1 MNFNQLI
8 FIFLSFLCLPFYGQD
23 IESKLAMK
31 KGNNAYLNGDY
42 NQSNELYNQSLKMD
56 TSNAKAAFNNGNS
69 SFMGGDFET
78 SRSNYAQFIDS
89 DNSKEEKSKAY
100 YNIGNSYLTEY
111 AKSMQDNN
119 GQAPNT
125 SLLSNAVENY
135 KNSLRNNPKDEDA
148 RYNLSYAVKL
158 LQQNKDQ
165 QNKDQQNEDQQNKDQ
180 QNKDQQNKD
189 QQNKDQQNK
198 DQQNKDQQNKDQ
210 QNKDQQNKD
219 QQNKD
224 QQNKDQQN
232 KEQQKKNQQQEKQA
246 QSKQQALKNLDAING
261 DEEKILMKVNRN
273 KGDKKKKSKTKDW

>member
-1 MNFNQLI
+1 MTKGNA
-8 FIFLSFLCLPFYGQD
+8 FIFFISLSITQAFAQD
-23 IESKLAMK
+23 MMSKLRMK
-31 KGNNAYLNGDY
+31 EGNEAYNSGEFL
-42 NQSNELYNQSLKMD
+42 QSNDLYSQSFKND
-56 TSNAKAAFNNGNS
+56 TSNLKAAFNNGNS
-69 SFMGGDFET
+69 SFMSGDFES
-78 SRSNYAQFIDS
+78 SRNNFNQYLQSNIT
-89 DNSKEEKSKAY
+89 KEEKSKAY

-111 AKSMQDNN
+111 AKSAQENT
-119 GQAPNT
+119 GQSPN
-125 SLLSNAVENY
+125 SDLLTNAVDNY
-135 KNSLRNNPKDEDA
+135 KKSLRNNPTDEDA
-148 RYNLSYAVKL
+148 RYNLSYAMKL
-158 LQQNKDQ
+158 LQQS
-165 QNKDQQNEDQQNKDQ
+165 QNQDQQNKDQ

-232 KEQQKKNQQQEKQA
+232 KDQQNKDQQNKNQQQKEKQA

>member
-8 FIFLSFLCLPFYGQD
+8 FILLSCLCMTFYGQD
-23 IESKLAMK
+23 IESKLTMK
-31 KGNNAYLNGDY
+31 KGNNAYLSGDY
-42 NQSNELYNQSLKMD
+42 IQSNKLYNESLKMD

-69 SFMGGDFET
+69 SFMGGDFEA
-78 SRSNYAQFIDS
+78 SRSNYAQFIES
-89 DNSKEEKSKAY
+89 NNSKEEKSKAY

-119 GQAPNT
+119 GQSPNT
-125 SLLSNAVENY
+125 SLLSNAVENF

-148 RYNLSYAVKL
+148 RYNLSYAMKL
-158 LQQNKDQ
+158 L
-165 QNKDQQNEDQQNKDQ
+165 
-180 QNKDQQNKD
+180 
-189 QQNKDQQNK
+189 QQNK

-232 KEQQKKNQQQEKQA
+232 KEQQNKDQQKKDQQQEKQA

>member
-1 MNFNQLI
+1 T
-8 FIFLSFLCLPFYGQD
+8 
-23 IESKLAMK
+23 MK
-31 KGNNAYLNGDY
+31 KGNNAYLSGDY

-56 TSNAKAAFNNGNS
+56 ISNAKAAFNNGNS

-89 DNSKEEKSKAY
+89 ENSKEEKSKAY

-119 GQAPNT
+119 GQDPNT

-148 RYNLSYAVKL
+148 RYNLSYAMKL
-158 LQQNKDQ
+158 LQ

-232 KEQQKKNQQQEKQA
+232 KDKQNKDQQNKDQQNKDQQKEKQA
-246 QSKQQALKNLDAING
+246 QSKQQVLKNLDAING

>member
-1 MNFNQLI
+1 MTKGNA
-8 FIFLSFLCLPFYGQD
+8 FIFFISLSITQAFAQD
-23 IESKLAMK
+23 MMSKLRMK
-31 KGNNAYLNGDY
+31 EGNEAYNSGEFL
-42 NQSNELYNQSLKMD
+42 QSNDLYSQSFKND
-56 TSNAKAAFNNGNS
+56 TSNLKAAFNNGNS
-69 SFMGGDFET
+69 SFMSGDFES
-78 SRSNYAQFIDS
+78 SRNNFNQYLHSNIT
-89 DNSKEEKSKAY
+89 KEEKSKAY

-111 AKSMQDNN
+111 AKSAQENT
-119 GQAPNT
+119 GQSPN
-125 SLLSNAVENY
+125 SDLLTNAVDNY
-135 KNSLRNNPKDEDA
+135 KKSLRNNPTDEDA
-148 RYNLSYAVKL
+148 RYNLSYAMKL
-158 LQQNKDQ
+158 LQQS
-165 QNKDQQNEDQQNKDQ
+165 QNQDQQNKDQ

-232 KEQQKKNQQQEKQA
+232 KNQQQKEKQA

>member
-8 FIFLSFLCLPFYGQD
+8 FIFLSCLCLPFYGQD
-23 IESKLAMK
+23 IESKLTMK
-31 KGNNAYLNGDY
+31 KGNNAYLSGDY

-78 SRSNYAQFIDS
+78 SRSNYAQFINS
-89 DNSKEEKSKAY
+89 EKSKEEKSKAY

-148 RYNLSYAVKL
+148 RYNLSYAMKL
-158 LQQNKDQ
+158 L
-165 QNKDQQNEDQQNKDQ
+165 QQNEDQQNKDQ

-224 QQNKDQQN
+224 QQNKNKQNKDQQ
-232 KEQQKKNQQQEKQA
+232 KEKQA

>member
-1 MNFNQLI
+1 MTKGNA
-8 FIFLSFLCLPFYGQD
+8 FIFFITLSITQAFAQD
-23 IESKLAMK
+23 MMSKLRMK
-31 KGNNAYLNGDY
+31 EGNEAYNSGEFI
-42 NQSNELYNQSLKMD
+42 QSNDLYSQSFKND
-56 TSNAKAAFNNGNS
+56 TSNLKAAFNNGNS
-69 SFMGGDFET
+69 SFMSGDFES
-78 SRSNYAQFIDS
+78 SRNNFNQYLQSNIT
-89 DNSKEEKSKAY
+89 KEEKSKAY

-111 AKSMQDNN
+111 AKSAQENT
-119 GQAPNT
+119 GQSPN
-125 SLLSNAVENY
+125 SDLLTNAVDNY
-135 KNSLRNNPKDEDA
+135 KKSLRNNPTDEDA
-148 RYNLSYAVKL
+148 RYNLSYAMKL
-158 LQQNKDQ
+158 LQQS
-165 QNKDQQNEDQQNKDQ
+165 QNKDQ

-219 QQNKD
+219 QRNKN

-232 KEQQKKNQQQEKQA
+232 KNQQQKEKQA

>member
-8 FIFLSFLCLPFYGQD
+8 FIFLSCLCMTFYGQD
-23 IESKLAMK
+23 IESKLTMK
-31 KGNNAYLNGDY
+31 KGNNAYLSGDY
-42 NQSNELYNQSLKMD
+42 NQSNELYNESLKMD

-69 SFMGGDFET
+69 SFMGGDFEA
-78 SRSNYAQFIDS
+78 SRSNYAQFIES
-89 DNSKEEKSKAY
+89 NNSKEEKSKAY

-119 GQAPNT
+119 GQSPNT

-148 RYNLSYAVKL
+148 RYNLSYAMKL
-158 LQQNKDQ
+158 L
-165 QNKDQQNEDQQNKDQ
+165 QQNKDQ

-198 DQQNKDQQNKDQ
+198 DQQNKQGSTKQRSTKQRSAKQRSTKQQNKDQ

-224 QQNKDQQN
+224 QQNKDQQ
-232 KEQQKKNQQQEKQA
+232 KKDQQQEKQA

-273 KGDKKKKSKTKDW
+273 KGDKKEKK